1 MFLIDGHNLTF
12 ADPKAHELLRAGRP
26 NESRCRVIEIVEAV
40 VFSSSEEARIVFDG
54 TGGGTQPPTPRGQV
68 SYCFSGARRKADQVI
83 ERMLKD
89 SSGRREICVVSNDHE
104 VLDVA
109 KKLGAKTRTAREFLA
124 EADRAERRIAK
135 KPPAPEPRAKRTGP
149 AQSEVN
155 ELLAVFREED
165 AEAIENEEMRADGRQ
180 PGRRKH

>member
-12 ADPKAHELLRAGRP
+12 ADPEADALLKAGRP

-40 VFSSSEEARIVFDG
+40 VISGIEEARIVFDG

-83 ERMLKD
+83 ARMLRD

-104 VLDVA
+104 VLNIA
-109 KKLGAKTRTAREFLA
+109 KKLGAKTMTAHDFLA
-124 EADRAERRIAK
+124 EAERSERRRAK
-135 KPPAPEPRAKRTGP
+135 KPPAPEPRGKRTGP

-155 ELLAVFREED
+155 ELLTVFREED
-165 AEAIENEEMRADGRQ
+165 AAAIEEEEMRSGGGQ
-180 PGRRKH
+180 PRRRKP